1 MNSVVEAA
9 NKNIKKNMSKKVVT
23 YKDWHEMLPFTL
35 YAYCTVIKTSTGF
48 ILYSLVYEMKTL
60 ILLEAEIPSLK
71 V

>member
-35 YAYCTVIKTSTGF
+35 YAYCTVIKTSTGV
-48 ILYSLVYEMKTL
+48 ILYSLVY
-60 ILLEAEIPSLK
+60 
-71 V
+71 